1 MASKL
6 PYVLE
11 CKSTY
16 PFFETIAAF
25 DCEPPAKKY
34 AAACAEAN
42 PQNTY
47 RVVNREK
54 VLASYAGGGQYSAV
68 VL

>member
-11 CKSTY
+11 CKSSY

-34 AAACAEAN
+34 AASCAEAN
-42 PQNTY
+42 PTNTY
-47 RVVNREK
+47 RVVKRGK
-54 VLASYAGGGQYSAV
+54 VLTSYAGAGQYSAV
-68 VL
+68 A